1 MKRFSTVRHGA
12 VLVVCA
18 GILWFSR
25 PASAAPLTIVTPEEA
40 SARETLAA
48 REVMRY
54 FYLRT
59 GVVAPVIT
67 AHKPPRGETIV
78 VARKDRPPV
87 SAVADPATQAALM
100 GLKPQEFLLKTITR
114 PSGQKLLLV
123 AGGDDVGTLYGAY
136 RLAEYWGVR
145 FYAFSQTWAGKRWF
159 AGSEQP

>member
-1 MKRFSTVRHGA
+1 MLCSGHRDAGWPLRSISIEASENQMKRFSTVRHGA

-18 GILWFSR
+18 GILWFSS

-67 AHKPPRGETIV
+67 APKPPRGET
-78 VARKDRPPV
+78 RSEER
-87 SAVADPATQAALM
+87 
-100 GLKPQEFLLKTITR
+100 R
-114 PSGQKLLLV
+114 
-123 AGGDDVGTLYGAY
+123 VGKEC
-136 RLAEYWGVR
+136 R
-145 FYAFSQTWAGKRWF
+145 SRW
-159 AGSEQP
+159 SPYH